1 MANKGYGA
9 PANRVRK
16 PRPITIAGRKRTTPN
31 KERRSLIDKVR
42 KPRPVTLN
50 RRKASHWQLW
60 LMMIPAI
67 VYMLLFVY
75 KPMGGIVIAFQDFRL
90 KRGIKGSEG
99 VWFDN
104 FTRLFRSYWFPIILK
119 NTLTLSLLSLVLSFP
134 APILLALAANEI
146 RSERRKRTFQTV
158 SYAPHFI
165 STVVGCGMIS
175 VFLSPESGI
184 INFLLKALGGDA
196 VAFLAKPN
204 AFKWVYVLSGIWQTI
219 GWSAII
225 YIAAL
230 SGVDKSLLEAAEI
243 DGANRLQRIRYVNF
257 PVLIPTIVI
266 MFILRCGS
274 ILSVGYEKVYLLQN
288 TANLSASEVIS
299 TYVYKVGLVDKD
311 FGFST
316 AANLFNN
323 VINCIVLI
331 LSNKISKKVSGSSL
345 F

>member
-1 MANKGYGA
+1 MAKQIAQA
-9 PANRVRK
+9 PAEK
-16 PRPITIAGRKRTTPN
+16 MKKTTP
-31 KERRSLIDKVR
+31 KRLGKR
-42 KPRPVTLN
+42 KDI
-50 RRKASHWQLW
+50 HWQLW
-60 LMMIPAI
+60 LMMVPAI
-67 VYMLLFVY
+67 VYMVLFVY
-75 KPMGGIVIAFQDFRL
+75 KPMGGVLIAFQDYSL
-90 KRGIKGSEG
+90 KRGIWGSEWVG
-99 VWFDN
+99 FEN
-104 FTRLFRSYWFPIILK
+104 FNRLFKSYWFPIILK
-119 NTLTLSLLSLVLSFP
+119 NTLTLSLLSLILSFP
-134 APILLALAANEI
+134 APIILALAANEI

-165 STVVGCGMIS
+165 STVVVCGMIP
-175 VFLSPESGI
+175 VFLSPESGV
-184 INFLLKALGGDA
+184 INFLLQAVGIEP

-230 SGVDKSLLEAAEI
+230 SGVDKNLLEAAEI
-243 DGANRLQRIRYVNF
+243 DGANRIQRIRYVNL
-257 PVLIPTIVI
+257 PVLVPTIVI

-299 TYVYKVGLVDKD
+299 TYVYKVGLEKAD

-316 AANLFNN
+316 AVNLFNN

-331 LSNKISKKVSGSSL
+331 LSNKLSKKVSGSSL

>member
-1 MANKGYGA
+1 MAKQIAQA
-9 PANRVRK
+9 PAEKMKKATPKRLGKRK
-16 PRPITIAGRKRTTPN
+16 DI
-31 KERRSLIDKVR
+31 
-42 KPRPVTLN
+42 
-50 RRKASHWQLW
+50 HWQLW
-60 LMMIPAI
+60 LMMVPAI
-67 VYMLLFVY
+67 VYMVLFVY
-75 KPMGGIVIAFQDFRL
+75 KPMGGVLIAFQDYSL
-90 KRGIKGSEG
+90 KRGIWGSEWVG
-99 VWFDN
+99 FEN
-104 FTRLFRSYWFPIILK
+104 FNRLFKSYWFPIILK
-119 NTLTLSLLSLVLSFP
+119 NTLTLSLLSLLLSFP
-134 APILLALAANEI
+134 APIILALAANEI

-165 STVVGCGMIS
+165 STVVVCGMIT
-175 VFLSPESGI
+175 VFLSPESGV
-184 INFLLKALGGDA
+184 INFLLQAIGIDP

-204 AFKWVYVLSGIWQTI
+204 AFKWVYVLSGIWQTV

-230 SGVDKSLLEAAEI
+230 SGVDKNLLEAAEI
-243 DGANRLQRIRYVNF
+243 DGANRIQRIRYVNL
-257 PVLIPTIVI
+257 PVLVPTIVI

-299 TYVYKVGLVDKD
+299 TYVYKVGLEKAD

-316 AANLFNN
+316 AVNLFNN

-331 LSNKISKKVSGSSL
+331 LSNKLSKKVSGSSL

>member
-1 MANKGYGA
+1 MEKQTMEATAKA
-9 PANRVRK
+9 ATK
-16 PRPITIAGRKRTTPN
+16 ARPQRLRKR
-31 KERRSLIDKVR
+31 RD
-42 KPRPVTLN
+42 
-50 RRKASHWQLW
+50 SHWQLW
-60 LMMIPAI
+60 LMVIPA
-67 VYMLLFVY
+67 VTYMLLFVY
-75 KPMGGIVIAFQDFRL
+75 KPMGGVLIAFQDYSL
-90 KRGIKGSEG
+90 KKGIWGSEWVG
-99 VWFDN
+99 FEN
-104 FTRLFRSYWFPIILK
+104 FTRLFKSYWFPVILK
-119 NTLTLSLLSLVLSFP
+119 NTLTISLLSLALSFP
-134 APILLALAANEI
+134 APIILALAANEI
-146 RSERRKRTFQTV
+146 RSEKRKRLFQTV

-165 STVVGCGMIS
+165 STVVVCGMIT
-175 VFLSPESGI
+175 VFLSPESGV
-184 INFLLKALGGDA
+184 INFLLKALGGEA
-196 VAFLAKPN
+196 VAFLAKPD
-204 AFKWVYVLSGIWQTI
+204 AFKWVYVISGIWQTV

-230 SGVDKSLLEAAEI
+230 SGVDKNLLEAAEI
-243 DGANRLQRIRYVNF
+243 DGANRVQRILYVNL

-299 TYVYKVGLVDKD
+299 TYVYKMGLEKAD

>member
-1 MANKGYGA
+1 MAKQIAQA
-9 PANRVRK
+9 PAEK
-16 PRPITIAGRKRTTPN
+16 MKKTTP
-31 KERRSLIDKVR
+31 KRLGKR
-42 KPRPVTLN
+42 KDI
-50 RRKASHWQLW
+50 HWQLW
-60 LMMIPAI
+60 LMMVPAI
-67 VYMLLFVY
+67 VYMVLFVY
-75 KPMGGIVIAFQDFRL
+75 KPMGGVLIAFQDYSL
-90 KRGIKGSEG
+90 KRGIWGSEWVG
-99 VWFDN
+99 FEN
-104 FTRLFRSYWFPIILK
+104 FNRLFKSYWFPIILK
-119 NTLTLSLLSLVLSFP
+119 NTLTLSLLSLLLSFP
-134 APILLALAANEI
+134 APIILALAANEI

-165 STVVGCGMIS
+165 STVVVCGMIT
-175 VFLSPESGI
+175 VFLSPESGV
-184 INFLLKALGGDA
+184 INFLLQAIGIDP

-204 AFKWVYVLSGIWQTI
+204 AFKWVYVLSGIWQTV

-230 SGVDKSLLEAAEI
+230 SGVDKNLLEAAEI
-243 DGANRLQRIRYVNF
+243 DGANRIQRIRYVNL
-257 PVLIPTIVI
+257 PVLVPTIVI

-299 TYVYKVGLVDKD
+299 TYVYKVGLEKAD

-316 AANLFNN
+316 AVNLFNN

-331 LSNKISKKVSGSSL
+331 LSNKLSKKVSGSSL

>member
-1 MANKGYGA
+1 MAKQIAQA
-9 PANRVRK
+9 PAEKIKKANPKRLGKRK
-16 PRPITIAGRKRTTPN
+16 DI
-31 KERRSLIDKVR
+31 
-42 KPRPVTLN
+42 
-50 RRKASHWQLW
+50 HWQLW

-75 KPMGGIVIAFQDFRL
+75 KPMGGVLIAFQDYSL
-90 KRGIKGSEG
+90 KRGIWGSEWVG
-99 VWFDN
+99 FEN
-104 FTRLFRSYWFPIILK
+104 FNRLFKSYWFPIILK
-119 NTLTLSLLSLVLSFP
+119 NTLTLSLLSLILSFP
-134 APILLALAANEI
+134 APIILALAANEI

-165 STVVGCGMIS
+165 STVVVCGMIT
-175 VFLSPESGI
+175 VFLSPESGV
-184 INFLLKALGGDA
+184 INFLLQAIGIDP

-204 AFKWVYVLSGIWQTI
+204 AFKWVYVLSGIWQTV

-230 SGVDKSLLEAAEI
+230 SGVDKNLLEAAEI
-243 DGANRLQRIRYVNF
+243 DGANRIQRIRYVNL
-257 PVLIPTIVI
+257 PVLVPTIVI

-299 TYVYKVGLVDKD
+299 TYVYKVGLEKAD

-316 AANLFNN
+316 AVNLFNN

>member
-1 MANKGYGA
+1 MAKQITQATQKKVTN
-9 PANRVRK
+9 
-16 PRPITIAGRKRTTPN
+16 PRPARLK
-31 KERRSLIDKVR
+31 
-42 KPRPVTLN
+42 
-50 RRKASHWQLW
+50 RRKDSHWQLW

-67 VYMLLFVY
+67 VYLLLFVY
-75 KPMGGIVIAFQDFRL
+75 KPMGGVLIAFQDYSL
-90 KRGIKGSEG
+90 KKGIWGSDWVG
-99 VWFDN
+99 FDN

-119 NTLTLSLLSLVLSFP
+119 NTLTISLLSLLLSFP
-134 APILLALAANEI
+134 APIILALAANEI
-146 RSERRKRTFQTV
+146 RSEKRKRLFQTV

-165 STVVGCGMIS
+165 STVVVCGMITI
-175 VFLSPESGI
+175 FLSPESGVF
-184 INFLLKALGGDA
+184 NFLLQLVGIEP
-196 VAFLAKPN
+196 VAFLAKPD

-230 SGVDKSLLEAAEI
+230 SGVDKNLLEAAEI
-243 DGANRLQRIRYVNF
+243 DGANRIQRIRYVNF

-274 ILSVGYEKVYLLQN
+274 ILGVGYEKVYLLQN

-299 TYVYKVGLVDKD
+299 TYVYKVGLEKAD

-316 AANLFNN
+316 AVNLFNN
-323 VINCIVLI
+323 VINCIVLL
-331 LSNKISKKVSGSSL
+331 LSNKISKKVSGSGL

>member
-1 MANKGYGA
+1 MAKQIAQA
-9 PANRVRK
+9 PAEK
-16 PRPITIAGRKRTTPN
+16 MKKTTP
-31 KERRSLIDKVR
+31 KRLGKR
-42 KPRPVTLN
+42 KDI
-50 RRKASHWQLW
+50 HWQLW
-60 LMMIPAI
+60 LMMVPAI
-67 VYMLLFVY
+67 VYMVLFVY
-75 KPMGGIVIAFQDFRL
+75 KPMGGVLIAFQGYSL
-90 KRGIKGSEG
+90 KRGIWGSEWVG
-99 VWFDN
+99 FEN
-104 FTRLFRSYWFPIILK
+104 FNRLFKSYWFPIILK
-119 NTLTLSLLSLVLSFP
+119 NTLTLSLLSLLLSFP
-134 APILLALAANEI
+134 APIILALAANEI

-165 STVVGCGMIS
+165 STVVVCGMIT
-175 VFLSPESGI
+175 VFLSPESGV
-184 INFLLKALGGDA
+184 INFLLQAIGIDP

-204 AFKWVYVLSGIWQTI
+204 AFKWVYVLSGIWQTV

-230 SGVDKSLLEAAEI
+230 SGVDKNLLEAAEI
-243 DGANRLQRIRYVNF
+243 DGANRIQRIRYVTL
-257 PVLIPTIVI
+257 PVLVPTIVI

-299 TYVYKVGLVDKD
+299 TYVYKVGLEKAD

-316 AANLFNN
+316 AVNLFNN

-331 LSNKISKKVSGSSL
+331 LSNKLSKKVSGSSL

>member
-1 MANKGYGA
+1 MAKQLIKA
-9 PANRVRK
+9 PEKAIKNANP
-16 PRPITIAGRKRTTPN
+16 PRLT
-31 KERRSLIDKVR
+31 
-42 KPRPVTLN
+42 
-50 RRKASHWQLW
+50 RRKQFHWQLW

-67 VYMLLFVY
+67 VYMVLFVY
-75 KPMGGIVIAFQDFRL
+75 KPMGGVLIAFQDYSL
-90 KRGIKGSEG
+90 KKGIWGSEWVG
-99 VWFDN
+99 FEN
-104 FTRLFRSYWFPIILK
+104 FERLFRSYWFPVILK
-119 NTLTLSLLSLVLSFP
+119 NTLTISLLSLVLSFP
-134 APILLALAANEI
+134 APIILALAANEI

-165 STVVGCGMIS
+165 STVVVCGMIT
-175 VFLSPESGI
+175 VFLSPESGV
-184 INFLLKALGGDA
+184 INFLLKALGGEA

-230 SGVDKSLLEAAEI
+230 SGVDKNLLEAAEI
-243 DGANRLQRIRYVNF
+243 DGANRIQRILYVNL
-257 PVLIPTIVI
+257 PVLVPTIVI

-299 TYVYKVGLVDKD
+299 TYVYKVGLEKAD

-316 AANLFNN
+316 AVNLFNN

>member
-1 MANKGYGA
+1 MKKATPKRLGK
-9 PANRVRK
+9 RK
-16 PRPITIAGRKRTTPN
+16 DI
-31 KERRSLIDKVR
+31 
-42 KPRPVTLN
+42 
-50 RRKASHWQLW
+50 HWQLW
-60 LMMIPAI
+60 LMMVPAI
-67 VYMLLFVY
+67 VYMVLFVY
-75 KPMGGIVIAFQDFRL
+75 KPMGGVLIAFQDYSL
-90 KRGIKGSEG
+90 KRGIWGSEWVG
-99 VWFDN
+99 FEN
-104 FTRLFRSYWFPIILK
+104 FNRLFKSYWFPIILK
-119 NTLTLSLLSLVLSFP
+119 NTLTLSLLSLILSFP
-134 APILLALAANEI
+134 APIILALAANEI

-165 STVVGCGMIS
+165 STVVVCGMIT
-175 VFLSPESGI
+175 VFLSPESGV
-184 INFLLKALGGDA
+184 INFLLQAVGIDP

-204 AFKWVYVLSGIWQTI
+204 AFKWVYVLSGIWQTV

-230 SGVDKSLLEAAEI
+230 SGVDKNLLEAAEI
-243 DGANRLQRIRYVNF
+243 DGANRIQRIRYVNL
-257 PVLIPTIVI
+257 PVLVPTIVI

-299 TYVYKVGLVDKD
+299 TYVYKVGLEKAA

-316 AANLFNN
+316 AVILFNN

-331 LSNKISKKVSGSSL
+331 LSNKLSKKVSGSSL

>member
-1 MANKGYGA
+1 VKQSLNVVGVVDRPLKK
-9 PANRVRK
+9 RSKFRK
-16 PRPITIAGRKRTTPN
+16 YLPLYVM
-31 KERRSLIDKVR
+31 LI
-42 KPRPVTLN
+42 PFL
-50 RRKASHWQLW
+50 LW
-60 LMMIPAI
+60 YII
-67 VYMLLFVY
+67 FQY
-75 KPMGGIVIAFQDFRL
+75 KPLAGLVVAFQDYSL
-90 KRGIKGSEG
+90 KKGIWGSDW

-104 FTRLFRSYWFPIILK
+104 FSRLFRSYWFPIILK
-119 NTLTLSLLSLVLSFP
+119 NTLTISLLSLILSFP

-146 RSERRKRTFQTV
+146 RSEKRKRLFQTV

-165 STVVGCGMIS
+165 STVVVCGMIT

-184 INFLLKALGGDA
+184 INILLQYIGVEPTAL
-196 VAFLAKPN
+196 LAKPG
-204 AFKWVYVLSGIWQTI
+204 AFKWIYVLSGIWQTV

-230 SGVDKSLLEAAEI
+230 SGVDKNLLEAAEI
-243 DGANRLQRIRYVNF
+243 DGANRIQRIRYVNF

-274 ILSVGYEKVYLLQN
+274 ILGVGYEKVYLLQN

-299 TYVYKVGLVDKD
+299 TYVYKVGLENKD

-316 AANLFNN
+316 AVNVFNN
-323 VINCIVLI
+323 VINCVVLI
-331 LSNKISKKVSGSSL
+331 VSNKISKKVSGSSL

>member
-1 MANKGYGA
+1 MLKQHAKTPPKTVKTA
-9 PANRVRK
+9 RPNRV
-16 PRPITIAGRKRTTPN
+16 TN
-31 KERRSLIDKVR
+31 
-42 KPRPVTLN
+42 
-50 RRKASHWQLW
+50 RKASHWQLW
-60 LMMIPAI
+60 LMMLPAI

-75 KPMGGIVIAFQDFRL
+75 KPMGGVLIAFQDYSL
-90 KRGIKGSEG
+90 KKGIWGSDWIG
-99 VWFDN
+99 FDN
-104 FTRLFRSYWFPIILK
+104 FTRLFKSYWFPIILK
-119 NTLTLSLLSLVLSFP
+119 NTLTISLLSLLLSFP
-134 APILLALAANEI
+134 APIILALAANEI
-146 RSERRKRTFQTV
+146 RSERRKRMFQTV

-165 STVVGCGMIS
+165 STVVVCGMITI
-175 VFLSPESGI
+175 FLSPESGVL
-184 INFLLKALGGDA
+184 NFLLQLVGIEP

-204 AFKWVYVLSGIWQTI
+204 AFKWVYVLSGIWQTV

-230 SGVDKSLLEAAEI
+230 SGVDKNLLEAAEI
-243 DGANRLQRIRYVNF
+243 DGANRIQRIRYVNF

-299 TYVYKVGLVDKD
+299 TYVYKVGLEKAD

-316 AANLFNN
+316 AVNLFNN
-323 VINCIVLI
+323 VINCIVLL
-331 LSNKISKKVSGSSL
+331 LSNKISKKVSGSGL

>member
-1 MANKGYGA
+1 MAKQKMDA
-9 PANRVRK
+9 PVKKNGNVR
-16 PRPITIAGRKRTTPN
+16 PQRLT
-31 KERRSLIDKVR
+31 
-42 KPRPVTLN
+42 
-50 RRKASHWQLW
+50 RRKDIHWQLW
-60 LMMIPAI
+60 LMMVPAI
-67 VYMLLFVY
+67 VYMVLFVY
-75 KPMGGIVIAFQDFRL
+75 KPMGGVLIAFQDYSL
-90 KRGIKGSEG
+90 KRGIWGSEWVG
-99 VWFDN
+99 FEN
-104 FTRLFRSYWFPIILK
+104 FNRLFRSYWFPIILK
-119 NTLTLSLLSLVLSFP
+119 NTLTISLLSLILSFP
-134 APILLALAANEI
+134 APIILALAANEI

-165 STVVGCGMIS
+165 STVVVCGMIT
-175 VFLSPESGI
+175 VFLSPESGV
-184 INFLLKALGGDA
+184 INFLLQAVGIDP

-204 AFKWVYVLSGIWQTI
+204 AFKWVYVLSGIWQTV

-230 SGVDKSLLEAAEI
+230 SGVDKNLLEAAEI
-243 DGANRLQRIRYVNF
+243 DGANRIQRIRYVNF

-274 ILSVGYEKVYLLQN
+274 ILGVGYEKVYLLQN

-299 TYVYKVGLVDKD
+299 TYVYKVGLEKAD

-316 AANLFNN
+316 AVNLFNN

>member
-1 MANKGYGA
+1 MAKQIA
-9 PANRVRK
+9 QVPAEKIKKANPKRLGKRK
-16 PRPITIAGRKRTTPN
+16 DI
-31 KERRSLIDKVR
+31 
-42 KPRPVTLN
+42 
-50 RRKASHWQLW
+50 HWQLW
-60 LMMIPAI
+60 LMMVPAI
-67 VYMLLFVY
+67 VYMVLFVY
-75 KPMGGIVIAFQDFRL
+75 KPMGGVLIAFQDYSL
-90 KRGIKGSEG
+90 KRGIWGSEWVG
-99 VWFDN
+99 FEN
-104 FTRLFRSYWFPIILK
+104 FNRLFKSYWFPIILK
-119 NTLTLSLLSLVLSFP
+119 NTLTLSLLSLLLSFP
-134 APILLALAANEI
+134 APIILALAANEI

-165 STVVGCGMIS
+165 STVVVCGMIT
-175 VFLSPESGI
+175 VFLSPESGV
-184 INFLLKALGGDA
+184 INFLLQAVGIDP

-204 AFKWVYVLSGIWQTI
+204 AFKWVYVLSGIWQTV

-230 SGVDKSLLEAAEI
+230 SGVDKNLLEAAEI
-243 DGANRLQRIRYVNF
+243 DGANRIQRIRYVNL
-257 PVLIPTIVI
+257 PVLVPTIVI

-299 TYVYKVGLVDKD
+299 TYVYKVGLEKAD

-316 AANLFNN
+316 AVNLFNN

-331 LSNKISKKVSGSSL
+331 LSNKLSKKVSGSSL

>member
-1 MANKGYGA
+1 MAKQITQA
-9 PANRVRK
+9 SAKKAKKSQPVSLLKRK
-16 PRPITIAGRKRTTPN
+16 
-31 KERRSLIDKVR
+31 D
-42 KPRPVTLN
+42 
-50 RRKASHWQLW
+50 SHWQLW
-60 LMMIPAI
+60 LMMVPAI

-75 KPMGGIVIAFQDFRL
+75 KPMGGVLIAFQDFSL
-90 KRGIKGSEG
+90 KKGIWGSEWVG
-99 VWFDN
+99 FDN

-119 NTLTLSLLSLVLSFP
+119 NTLTISVLSLLLSFP
-134 APILLALAANEI
+134 APIILALAANEI
-146 RSERRKRTFQTV
+146 RSEKRNRTFQTV

-165 STVVGCGMIS
+165 STVVVCGMIT
-175 VFLSPESGI
+175 VFLSPESGV
-184 INFLLKALGGDA
+184 INFLLGLVGVEP
-196 VAFLAKPN
+196 VAFLAKPS
-204 AFKWVYVLSGIWQTI
+204 AFKWVYVLSGIWQTV

-230 SGVDKSLLEAAEI
+230 SGVDKNLLEAAEI
-243 DGANRLQRIRYVNF
+243 DGANRIQRIRYVNF

-274 ILSVGYEKVYLLQN
+274 ILGVGYEKVYLLQN
-288 TANLSASEVIS
+288 SANLSASEVIS
-299 TYVYKVGLVDKD
+299 TYVYKVGLEDAD

-316 AANLFNN
+316 AVNLFNN

>member
-1 MANKGYGA
+1 MAKQIAKATAKKANKIPKRA
-9 PANRVRK
+9 L
-16 PRPITIAGRKRTTPN
+16 GR
-31 KERRSLIDKVR
+31 RRD
-42 KPRPVTLN
+42 
-50 RRKASHWQLW
+50 SHWQLW

-67 VYMLLFVY
+67 VYMILFVY
-75 KPMGGIVIAFQDFRL
+75 KPMGGVLIAFQDYSL
-90 KRGIKGSEG
+90 KKGIWGSKWVG
-99 VWFDN
+99 FDN
-104 FTRLFRSYWFPIILK
+104 FERLFRSYWFPIILK
-119 NTLTLSLLSLVLSFP
+119 NTLTISLLSLVLSFP
-134 APILLALAANEI
+134 APIILALAANEI
-146 RSERRKRTFQTV
+146 RSERRKRIFQTV

-165 STVVGCGMIS
+165 STVVVCGMIT
-175 VFLSPESGI
+175 VFLSPESGV
-184 INFLLKALGGDA
+184 INFLLQAIGIEPT
-196 VAFLAKPN
+196 AFLAKPN
-204 AFKWVYVLSGIWQTI
+204 AFKWVYVLSGIWQTV

-230 SGVDKSLLEAAEI
+230 AGVDKNLLEAAEI
-243 DGANRLQRIRYVNF
+243 DGANRIQRIRYVNF

-299 TYVYKVGLVDKD
+299 TYVYKVGLEKAD

-316 AANLFNN
+316 AVNLFNN

>member
-1 MANKGYGA
+1 MAKQMIEKTSK
-9 PANRVRK
+9 K
-16 PRPITIAGRKRTTPN
+16 PLKKTSKKTQ
-31 KERRSLIDKVR
+31 E
-42 KPRPVTLN
+42 PRPVRLRN
-50 RRKASHWQLW
+50 RKPSHWQLW
-60 LMMIPAI
+60 LMTLPAI
-67 VYMLLFVY
+67 IYMLLFVY
-75 KPMGGIVIAFQDFRL
+75 KPMGGILIAFQDYSL
-90 KRGIKGSEG
+90 KKGIWGSDW

-119 NTLTLSLLSLVLSFP
+119 NTLTISLLSLILSFP

-146 RSERRKRTFQTV
+146 RSERRKRLFQTV

-165 STVVGCGMIS
+165 STVVVCGMIT
-175 VFLSPESGI
+175 VFLAPETGV
-184 INFLLKALGGDA
+184 INLLLKLVGVDP
-196 VAFLAKPN
+196 VAFLAKPD
-204 AFKWVYVLSGIWQTI
+204 AFKWIYVISGIWQSI

-230 SGVDKSLLEAAEI
+230 SGVDKNLLEAAEI
-243 DGANRLQRIRYVNF
+243 DGANRLQKIRYINF

-266 MFILRCGS
+266 MFILRCGT
-274 ILSVGYEKVYLLQN
+274 ILGVGYEKVYLLQN

-299 TYVYKVGLVDKD
+299 TYVYKVGLEDAD

-316 AANLFNN
+316 ATSLFNN

-331 LSNKISKKVSGSSL
+331 LSNKISKKVTGSGL

>member
-1 MANKGYGA
+1 MAKQIAQA
-9 PANRVRK
+9 PAEK
-16 PRPITIAGRKRTTPN
+16 MKKTTP
-31 KERRSLIDKVR
+31 KRLGKR
-42 KPRPVTLN
+42 KDI
-50 RRKASHWQLW
+50 HWQLW
-60 LMMIPAI
+60 LMMVPAI
-67 VYMLLFVY
+67 VYMVLFVY
-75 KPMGGIVIAFQDFRL
+75 KPMGGVLIAFQDYSL
-90 KRGIKGSEG
+90 KRGIWGSEWVG
-99 VWFDN
+99 FEN
-104 FTRLFRSYWFPIILK
+104 FNRLFKSYWFPIILK
-119 NTLTLSLLSLVLSFP
+119 NTLTLSLLSLILSFP
-134 APILLALAANEI
+134 APIILALAANEI

-165 STVVGCGMIS
+165 STVVVCGMIT
-175 VFLSPESGI
+175 VFLSPESGV
-184 INFLLKALGGDA
+184 INFLLQAVGIEP

-230 SGVDKSLLEAAEI
+230 SGVDKNLLEAAEI
-243 DGANRLQRIRYVNF
+243 DGANRIQRIRYVNL
-257 PVLIPTIVI
+257 PVLVPTIVI

-299 TYVYKVGLVDKD
+299 TYVYKVGLEKAD

-316 AANLFNN
+316 AVNLFNN

-331 LSNKISKKVSGSSL
+331 LSNKLSKKVSGSSL